1 MTLESEIPA
10 SRRGALVVVE
20 GLDRAG
26 KSTQCARLH
35 QFLVNQG
42 HETKYIRF
50 PDRTTAIGKMINQYL
65 RGEIQLDDHA
75 VHLLFSANRW
85 EAAAQIRR
93 DIESGITVIVDRY
106 SYSGAVYSAA
116 KENKELQLDWA
127 WRPEVGL
134 PRPDI
139 WFFLN
144 ISTEVAAARGGYGTE
159 RYETVNLQKKV
170 GKLFLSLTGLKG
182 NEDMR
187 VVDAGREIDEIS
199 REIQE
204 EVLQTMAKVDSIG
217 PLRRLDALVFT
228 EIEDKSSS

>member
-1 MTLESEIPA
+1 M
-10 SRRGALVVVE
+10 RQ
-20 GLDRAG
+20 GLAEYQQSCTDDI
-26 KSTQCARLH
+26 L
-35 QFLVNQG
+35 
-42 HETKYIRF
+42 
-50 PDRTTAIGKMINQYL
+50 DRTTSIGRMINQYL

-93 DIESGITVIVDRY
+93 DIETGITVIVDRY

-127 WRPEVGL
+127 WQPEVGL

-159 RYETVNLQKKV
+159 RYETVNLQQKV
-170 GKLFLSLTGLKG
+170 GKLFLSLSELTG

-187 VVDAGREIDEIS
+187 IVDAGREMDEIS
-199 REIQE
+199 SEIQDG
-204 EVLQTMAKVDSIG
+204 VLQTMTKLGSIG
-217 PLRRLDALVFT
+217 PLRKLDALVFT
-228 EIEDKSSS
+228 ELGNKRSS